1 MWFGHDVGKSPG
13 NTTACGVP
21 TQLGVIATHLW
32 GYGDNIPFG
41 TVMFVEGYGI
51 GVVCDVGRLTKT
63 DIDLCLDD
71 FTIRDLLSAGKLKN
85 STRRV
90 WYIEP

>member
-1 MWFGHDVGKSPG
+1 VGEGPG
-13 NTTACGVP
+13 DKTACGVP
-21 TQLGVIATHLW
+21 TQFGVIATHLW

-51 GVVCDVGRLTKT
+51 GVVGDVGRLLKS

-71 FTIRDLLSAGKLKN
+71 YTIKDLLKARKLKN